1 MLSRDHT
8 FVVSPSGLVTI
19 TGGKWTTY
27 RKMAKD
33 AVDNAVFI
41 AKLPKRPCVTDTL
54 HIHGWQAKVDSTD
67 PLHHYGADADG
78 IRALVASD
86 PSLGE
91 RLHPDHPFI
100 RAEVIWACR
109 HELACTVEDVLARRL
124 RLLFLDA
131 RAAMEVAPAVAELM
145 EAELGLSYIPMD
157 FNAVAEGYLP

>member
-1 MLSRDHT
+1 
-8 FVVSPSGLVTI
+8 
-19 TGGKWTTY
+19 
-27 RKMAKD
+27 MAKD

-41 AKLPKRPCVTDTL
+41 GKLPKRPCVTDTL
-54 HIHGWQAKVDSTD
+54 RIHGWQEKIDPSD

-86 PSLGE
+86 ASLDE

-100 RAEVIWACR
+100 RAEEIWACR

-131 RAAMEVAPAVAELM
+131 RAAMEVAPAVAKRM
-145 EAELGLSYIPMD
+145 GAELGLTYIPMD
-157 FNAVAEGYLP
+157 FNAVAGGVLP